1 MKVFWRQAPMK
12 GPPLARLISCCV
24 PKRSFKIVPSN
35 NNIDKYKKD
44 NNSNIDNCNNN
55 ENNDNS
61 DNDADM
67 SQSQLV
73 WSFESQS
80 RVKVKVVKWCR
91 KKWFDHNLMYIYHK

>member
-1 MKVFWRQAPMK
+1 MK

-67 SQSQLV
+67 SSSSGHSLSTDESGCV
-73 WSFESQS
+73 GSESNSWTSLAIWS
-80 RVKVKVVKWCR
+80 
-91 KKWFDHNLMYIYHK
+91 

>member
-67 SQSQLV
+67 SSSSGHSLSTDESGCGVRIKLLDQFSYLV
-73 WSFESQS
+73 LISM
-80 RVKVKVVKWCR
+80 
-91 KKWFDHNLMYIYHK
+91 NYYGL

>member
-1 MKVFWRQAPMK
+1 MK

-44 NNSNIDNCNNN
+44 NNSNKDNCNNN

-61 DNDADM
+61 DNGADM
-67 SQSQLV
+67 SSSSGHSLSTDESGFGVRIKLLDHSSYLV
-73 WSFESQS
+73 MIITNYYE
-80 RVKVKVVKWCR
+80 
-91 KKWFDHNLMYIYHK
+91 LL